1 MEFKLKNDDLSVSLN
16 TQGGTLAAITGSDGT
31 EYLWDGNTAYW
42 TGQAPVLFPIC
53 GSIRNDKAEI
63 GNSSRTQMPRH
74 GIVRKREFKK
84 EYVDHDTAQFSIR
97 SNNELFEQFPYPFS
111 LYTTYQLGGKTIKIT
126 YSVRNDGK
134 IDMPYFIGGH
144 PGFNCPLFPGESY
157 DDYYLKFEK
166 TENCSVPRPITE
178 TGLIDSEDRT
188 AFLDGTDTL
197 PLSHD
202 LFKEDAVILD
212 RLQSREVSLLSKNSG
227 RGVKLSF
234 EDFPYLILWSTNN
247 NGPFIALEPWSGLS
261 TCENESDVFE
271 EKQGVSIVKPGETR
285 SRSFEIE
292 II

>member
-1 MEFKLKNDDLSVSLN
+1 MTRVISSMVRRSESLRGLKS
-16 TQGGTLAAITGSDGT
+16 AI
-31 EYLWDGNTAYW
+31 
-42 TGQAPVLFPIC
+42 
-53 GSIRNDKAEI
+53 
-63 GNSSRTQMPRH
+63 SSRFSFICSSELIPLRITIIPSRSLA
-74 GIVRKREFKK
+74 KRRARPAAF
-84 EYVDHDTAQFSIR
+84 D
-97 SNNELFEQFPYPFS
+97 S
-111 LYTTYQLGGKTIKIT
+111 LSL
-126 YSVRNDGK
+126 SS
-134 IDMPYFIGGH
+134 
-144 PGFNCPLFPGESY
+144 GESY

-202 LFKEDAVILD
+202 LFKEDAVILY